1 MERGVA
7 PASGTNQVAK
17 RVMDLA
23 IALILAIPALLVCA
37 VAMIFVYAEMGANPI
52 FSQQRVGLRQRPF
65 TLYKMRTMPPA
76 TPDRPSHEVGTV
88 AVTPTGRI
96 LRRFKIDE
104 LPQLWCVLR
113 GDMSLVGPRPCLP
126 SQVELIAER
135 AKRGVFEMPPGIT
148 GPAQVQGIDMS
159 QPLVL
164 AQLDAQYAA
173 SHTIAGDLKLLL
185 QTVLGHGRGDAAA

>member
-1 MERGVA
+1 
-7 PASGTNQVAK
+7 
-17 RVMDLA
+17 MDLA